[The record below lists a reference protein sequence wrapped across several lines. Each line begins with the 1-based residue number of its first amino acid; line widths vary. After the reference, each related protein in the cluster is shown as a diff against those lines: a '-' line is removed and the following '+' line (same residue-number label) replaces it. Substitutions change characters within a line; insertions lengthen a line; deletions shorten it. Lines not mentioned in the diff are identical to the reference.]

1 MFRFEV
7 PASVSIGSV
16 GVGNEV
22 DAVFGVCQERHSSGT
37 TLTERKE
44 VQTRQKGTE
53 RHKACE
59 VAGNKNGVLCC
70 LMYMSAA

>member
-22 DAVFGVCQERHSSGT
+22 DAVFGVCQEPFKWDYADRTQRSPNK
-37 TLTERKE
+37 TERNR
-44 VQTRQKGTE
+44 TT
-53 RHKACE
+53 
-59 VAGNKNGVLCC
+59 
-70 LMYMSAA
+70 